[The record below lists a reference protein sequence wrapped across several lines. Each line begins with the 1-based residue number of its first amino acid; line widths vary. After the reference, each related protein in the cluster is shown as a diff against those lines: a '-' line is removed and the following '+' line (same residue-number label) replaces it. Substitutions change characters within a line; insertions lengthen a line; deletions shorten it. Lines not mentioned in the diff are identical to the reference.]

1 MAHDPVSLVQDP
13 QRLAALHHT
22 TLLDSPAEAAFD
34 RLTRL
39 ATTLLQVPI
48 ALVSLVDA
56 HRQFF
61 KSCVGLPEPWA
72 TQRETPLSH
81 SFCQHVVASSVPL
94 LIPDARE
101 HPLVRDSLAIAD
113 LGVVA
118 YLGVPLTTSTGD
130 TLGSFCVI
138 DTQPRAWTAAELAI
152 VQELAASAVTE
163 IELRRQTEVAYQ
175 ALRAYDELLGMVSH
189 DLKNP
194 VSVIRGY
201 ANLMQRW
208 LTPGRPPEVEQLRAG
223 VHQID
228 RAAAALVRQIDELLD
243 TARLQA
249 GQGVELAGEP
259 TDLVALA
266 RGVCESQQQT
276 TARHQLRLETT
287 LPSLVG
293 AIDPARIQRV
303 LMNLVANAI
312 TYSPAG
318 GEIVV
323 GVQQQE
329 EAAAAWGVLSV
340 RDHGLGIPA
349 ADVPHIFARFH
360 RATNVRGRIAG
371 TGLGL
376 TSVRQIVEQ
385 HGGSIDVTTAEGV
398 GSTFTVRLPLAAS
411 GGTETAAAPA

>member
-1 MAHDPVSLVQDP
+1 MAHDPVPLVQDP

-81 SFCQHVVASSVPL
+81 SFCQHVVASSTPL
-94 LIPDARE
+94 RIPDAQE

-118 YLGVPLTTSTGD
+118 YLGVPLTTSTGA

-201 ANLMQRW
+201 ATLMQRW

-228 RAAAALVRQIDELLD
+228 RAAVAFVRQIDELLD

-249 GQGVELAGEP
+249 GQGVDLAGEP

-318 GEIVV
+318 GRS
-323 GVQQQE
+323 
-329 EAAAAWGVLSV
+329 W
-340 RDHGLGIPA
+340 
-349 ADVPHIFARFH
+349 
-360 RATNVRGRIAG
+360 
-371 TGLGL
+371 
-376 TSVRQIVEQ
+376 
-385 HGGSIDVTTAEGV
+385 
-398 GSTFTVRLPLAAS
+398 
-411 GGTETAAAPA
+411 

>member
-1 MAHDPVSLVQDP
+1 MAHDPVPLVQDP
-13 QRLAALHHT
+13 QRLAALHRT
-22 TLLDSPAEAAFD
+22 ALLDSPAEAAFD

-81 SFCQHVVASSVPL
+81 SFCQHVVASSTPL
-94 LIPDARE
+94 RIPDARE

-201 ANLMQRW
+201 ATLMQRW
-208 LTPGRPPEVEQLRAG
+208 LTPARPPEVEQLRAG

-228 RAAAALVRQIDELLD
+228 RAAVALVRQIDELLD
-243 TARLQA
+243 TVRLQA
-249 GQGVELAGEP
+249 GQGVDLTGEP
-259 TDLVALA
+259 TDLVTLA

-323 GVQQQE
+323 GVQRQE

-398 GSTFTVRLPLAAS
+398 GSTFTVRLPLEAS